1 MKRIKSVLS
10 KVLRIDENSIN
21 DETSPE
27 NVKSWDS
34 FNSLILITEFEKAF
48 NLSFDV
54 DEVMT
59 ISNVRD
65 IKNLLRK
72 YGVKIKD

>member
-1 MKRIKSVLS
+1 MERIKSILS
-10 KVLRIDENSIN
+10 KVLRIDKDSIN

-65 IKNLLRK
+65 IKNILKK